1 MNQILN
7 TGSNN
12 NMQGRQTETLLNGYN
27 NKNNKK
33 EKNKNKNSMNM
44 QIKRS
49 SGPASISSVTKF
61 FAVAIIIFGIFMI
74 GTGSYSM
81 YKNVSSQN
89 AAQPTINVI
98 QASAGE
104 LSIQINSNKALSKI
118 TYNWNND
125 SATEIQTN
133 GRNSIE
139 QNIAIPSGTNTL
151 NIYVSDENGQEAR
164 YQQQYTAQGNI
175 NIQFESQTDGTVKV
189 MVDAQE
195 QLAYMTYRWDDEE
208 EQRVDI
214 NDTSIE
220 QDIQVPSTGMHTLTV
235 NVVDQNNRTETKQQE
250 VQGTVVPEVEVT
262 TDGSSHFIIHAKDE
276 TGLAEVRFI
285 INETGKYKLEL
296 DGRTDFEYQYEL
308 EPGENRLEVIV
319 YNQDGQSTTKKVK
332 VNMPE
337 Q

>member
-1 MNQILN
+1 MKILNQILN

-12 NMQGRQTETLLNGYN
+12 NQSRQTDTLLNGYN
-27 NKNNKK
+27 DNKH
-33 EKNKNKNSMNM
+33 KNKDKNK
-44 QIKRS
+44 IKMKRN
-49 SGPASISSVTKF
+49 SGPASIRSVIKF
-61 FAVAIIIFGIFMI
+61 FSVALIVFGVFMI

-81 YKNVSSQN
+81 YKNASSQEG
-89 AAQPTINVI
+89 AQRPAISVEQVSDT
-98 QASAGE
+98 E
-104 LSIQINSNKALSKI
+104 LALKINSKKTLSKV

-125 SATEIQTN
+125 SATEIQTS

-139 QNIAIPSGTNTL
+139 QNIEIPAGTNTL
-151 NIYVSDENGQEAR
+151 YIYASDEKGQEAR

-175 NIQFESQTDGTVKV
+175 DIEFESQTNGTVKV
-189 MVDAQE
+189 VVQSQE
-195 QLAYMTYRWDDEE
+195 QLSYMTYRWDDEE

-220 QDIQVPSTGMHTLTV
+220 QDIQVPTTGLHTLTV

-250 VQGTVVPEVEVT
+250 VQGTTVPEVDIT
-262 TDGSSHFIIHAKDE
+262 TDGSSHFIINAHDD
-276 TGLAEVRFI
+276 TGLKEVRFI

-296 DGRTDFEYQYEL
+296 DGRTDFEYQYGL

-332 VNMPE
+332 VNMPA